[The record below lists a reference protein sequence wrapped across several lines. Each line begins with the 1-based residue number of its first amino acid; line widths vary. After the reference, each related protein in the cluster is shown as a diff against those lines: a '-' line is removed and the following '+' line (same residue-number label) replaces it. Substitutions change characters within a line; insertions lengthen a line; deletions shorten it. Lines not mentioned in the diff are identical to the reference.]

1 MNNFF
6 KILCL
11 SSAAL
16 LAVPGT
22 SQNCVPGADSQKHC
36 TKKCCETSIPALKGI
51 SMQTDRRVI
60 SYILPKR
67 IMWKQSTEGSTM
79 ENEGILL
86 KNNYGQTALGG
97 ISFCHLKNG
106 KPCPHPEERYS
117 CMSAYCIFVR
127 KLAEQMTASRRG
139 EIPQSPK
146 ELIDAA
152 VQRMPEPNAQSVT

>member
-51 SMQTDRRVI
+51 SMHTDRRVI

-67 IMWKQSTEGSTM
+67 IMWKQSTGGSTM

-86 KNNYGQTALGG
+86 KNN
-97 ISFCHLKNG
+97 
-106 KPCPHPEERYS
+106 
-117 CMSAYCIFVR
+117 
-127 KLAEQMTASRRG
+127 
-139 EIPQSPK
+139 
-146 ELIDAA
+146 
-152 VQRMPEPNAQSVT
+152 